1 MDLRKNII
9 RLSHHRYLII
19 PEAGDRVVDVREKS
33 VEGVSVVT
41 DASLVPIQAFKPFW
55 QMQIFKH
62 RHLKSFGNKLK
73 KGMRNGN

>member
-9 RLSHHRYLII
+9 RLSHYRYLTI
-19 PEAGDRVVDVREKS
+19 PEAGDHVVAVREKS

-41 DASLVPIQAFKPFW
+41 DASLVSIRAFKPFW
-55 QMQIFKH
+55 QMQIFEH

-73 KGMRNGN
+73 KGMKNGN